1 MGAKKAYA
9 DAHSTPTILP
19 PQSNL
24 SQEAAGHRLPGHL
37 LVQVLLD
44 EVVMLDELPKLLI
57 GVIAAAAW
65 KVHIVEYGLA
75 CSYG

>member
-1 MGAKKAYA
+1 M
-9 DAHSTPTILP
+9 PTHIAIP
-19 PQSNL
+19 PYRRPQL
-24 SQEAAGHRLPGHL
+24 QLFHGAAGHRLPGHL
-37 LVQVLLD
+37 LVQVVLD

>member
-1 MGAKKAYA
+1 MFQK
-9 DAHSTPTILP
+9 
-19 PQSNL
+19 
-24 SQEAAGHRLPGHL
+24 AAGHCLPGHL

>member
-1 MGAKKAYA
+1 MFQG
-9 DAHSTPTILP
+9 
-19 PQSNL
+19 
-24 SQEAAGHRLPGHL
+24 AAGHRLPGHL

-44 EVVMLDELPKLLI
+44 DVVMLDELSKLLI

-75 CSYG
+75 RSYGWDDARKTLVSTGWKDQSWT